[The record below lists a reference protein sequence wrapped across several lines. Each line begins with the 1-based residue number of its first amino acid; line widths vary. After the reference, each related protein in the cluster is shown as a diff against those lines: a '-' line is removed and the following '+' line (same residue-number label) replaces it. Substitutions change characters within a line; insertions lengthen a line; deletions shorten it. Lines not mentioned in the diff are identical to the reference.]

1 MGLGILKKLGN
12 RSIGFQIRTT
22 LLLLLCISFSSMAW
36 MVYNKS
42 AETLK
47 SKTFTEHQLQVNRIA
62 DGLSRQFDSYL
73 AQASLLGRIF
83 VDGYIEVLAPSSEQ
97 VTVGSNQ
104 LTDYRI
110 PGDHSIINNL
120 QLVDKFHKDTGALAT
135 VFLRQGD
142 DFVRVTTSV
151 VDLSGKRAIG
161 SLLDR
166 NSKTYAALSAG
177 ENYHNVVNLF
187 GTDYLG
193 FYAPLKNSAQQVF
206 GGIFVGIPISRAKEE
221 IIAGISQMRWGQ
233 TGHSM
238 LLDAAA
244 DNQGKFIYHPDPAMK
259 GKSIQNFS
267 TVETDFAAIFNQKQ
281 GVVEYPFSANGQ
293 SGIKYLV
300 HADVPG
306 WNWKVT
312 GGTYIDEVTKET
324 HSLLISI
331 VAIAGV
337 SIVLIMTLA
346 SLLLARITARLPL
359 AAAYMEQISSGNVH
373 VVIPEVDGNADNE
386 VTRLLFSI
394 KQMAGKLSELIT
406 AIRQTGDVVGE
417 SARVVT
423 KDANECVERAEREL
437 GQVDQVATAIEEMA
451 SSTQAVAEQVER
463 IAHSVS
469 DVNITCQQSTG
480 LVSDMLSQIGELSGR
495 LATSADSMSRIKLES
510 DNIHRVSDMI
520 NAIADQTNLLA
531 LNAAIEAA
539 RAGEHGR
546 GFAVVA
552 DEVRKLAH
560 KTQDS
565 VREVLQIVDQL
576 QHGINDAATLMLVS
590 QQNSQTVNERADLA
604 GKAIRNIT
612 EQVGTIAMMSDTIAA
627 TSEEQAQ
634 VAHEIAANAVRLHE
648 SAEEAKGK
656 AQETAAIA
664 AELQDESRCLAEQ
677 MAFFR

>member
-1 MGLGILKKLGN
+1 M
-12 RSIGFQIRTT
+12 
-22 LLLLLCISFSSMAW
+22 
-36 MVYNKS
+36 
-42 AETLK
+42 
-47 SKTFTEHQLQVNRIA
+47 NRIA
-62 DGLSRQFDSYL
+62 EDLSRQFDSYL
-73 AQASLLGRIF
+73 GKASLLGHIF
-83 VDGYIEVLAPSSEQ
+83 VDGYIQTLAPASER
-97 VTVGSNQ
+97 VAVGNNQ
-104 LTDYRI
+104 MTDYHMS
-110 PGDHSIINNL
+110 GDVSIINNL
-120 QLVDKFHKDTGALAT
+120 QLVDKFRKDTGALAT

-293 SGIKYLV
+293 SSIKYLV

-373 VVIPEVDGNADNE
+373 VVIPEVDGDADNE

-495 LATSADSMSRIKLES
+495 LATSADSMNRIKLES

-648 SAEEAKGK
+648 SAEEAKGQ

>member
-47 SKTFTEHQLQVNRIA
+47 TKTFAEHQLQVSRIA

-83 VDGYIEVLAPSSEQ
+83 VDGYIEVLAQSSEQ

-104 LTDYRI
+104 LTDYRM

-267 TVETDFAAIFNQKQ
+267 TVETDFSAIFNQKQ
-281 GVVEYPFSANGQ
+281 GVLEYPFSANDQ
-293 SGIKYLV
+293 SGMKYLV

-495 LATSADSMSRIKLES
+495 LATSADSMNRIKLES

>member
-47 SKTFTEHQLQVNRIA
+47 AKTFAEHQLQVTRIA

-83 VDGYIEVLAPSSEQ
+83 VDGYIEVLAQSSEQ

-104 LTDYRI
+104 LTDYRM
-110 PGDHSIINNL
+110 PGDLSIINNL
-120 QLVDKFHKDTGALAT
+120 QLVDKFRKDTGALAT

-206 GGIFVGIPISRAKEE
+206 GGIFVGIPISKAKEE

-293 SGIKYLV
+293 SSIKYLV

-406 AIRQTGDVVGE
+406 AIRQIGDVVGE

-423 KDANECVERAEREL
+423 KDANECVARAEREL

-469 DVNITCQQSTG
+469 DVNMTCQQSTG

-495 LATSADSMSRIKLES
+495 LATSADSMNRIKLES

-565 VREVLQIVDQL
+565 VGEVLQIVDQL

-634 VAHEIAANAVRLHE
+634 VAHEIAVNAVRLHE
-648 SAEEAKGK
+648 SAEEAKGQ

>member
-47 SKTFTEHQLQVNRIA
+47 AKTFAEHQLQVSRIA
-62 DGLSRQFDSYL
+62 DALSRQFDRYL

-83 VDGYIEVLAPSSEQ
+83 VDGYIEVLAQSSEQ
-97 VTVGSNQ
+97 VTVGNNQ
-104 LTDYRI
+104 LTDYRM
-110 PGDHSIINNL
+110 PGDLSIINNL
-120 QLVDKFHKDTGALAT
+120 QLVDKFRKDTGALAT

-193 FYAPLKNSAQQVF
+193 FYTPLKNSAQQVF

-267 TVETDFAAIFNQKQ
+267 TIETDFAAIFNQKQ

-293 SGIKYLV
+293 SSIKYLV

-373 VVIPEVDGNADNE
+373 VVIPEVDGDADNE

-495 LATSADSMSRIKLES
+495 LATSADSMNRIKLES

-634 VAHEIAANAVRLHE
+634 VAHEIAANAIRLHE

-664 AELQDESRCLAEQ
+664 AELQDESRCLAGQ